1 VDTTP
6 KGSNGAESNGF
17 DPLESSREVVV
28 MVPTNPG
35 ASDLRAEVFIGP
47 FLQFERGR
55 GTFAATTST
64 LVCGPSEA
72 LLIDAQH
79 ISSDVA
85 ALGDLIEGTGR
96 RPSTIYVTHGHADHW
111 YGAGELVARFPGAR
125 VVATRPVVEYIHQA
139 AEVEAQQW
147 SAMFGGRV
155 AKPSAVP
162 EPLDGLT
169 LELEGHEIR
178 IVEVGQGDIR
188 PSTVVHIPAIETVV
202 AGDVVYNQI
211 HAMLGL
217 SGPSG
222 WERWLQS
229 LDAIEKLDPQMIVC
243 GHRKPESSDREV
255 SRMLDETRSYISDF
269 AQGAQ
274 SLDNAE
280 ELINLMK
287 SKYPDFG
294 NPWTLHFSA
303 QSWFSRKR
311 A

>member
-1 VDTTP
+1 MVAP
-6 KGSNGAESNGF
+6 KAGTG
-17 DPLESSREVVV
+17 
-28 MVPTNPG
+28 
-35 ASDLRAEVFIGP
+35 DLRADVFIGP
-47 FLQFERGR
+47 FLSFEQGG
-55 GTFAATTST
+55 GTFSATTST
-64 LVCGPSEA
+64 LVSGDSDA
-72 LLIDAQH
+72 VLIDAQH
-79 ISSDVA
+79 ISTDVA
-85 ALGDLIEGTGR
+85 DLGDLVERTGR
-96 RPSTIYVTHGHADHW
+96 RLTTIYATHGHADHW

-125 VVATRPVVEYIHQA
+125 VVATAPVVEYINQA
-139 AEVEAQQW
+139 AEIEAQQW
-147 SAMFGGRV
+147 AAMFGDRV
-155 AKPSAVP
+155 AKPTAVP
-162 EPLDGLT
+162 ETLDGLT
-169 LELEGHEIR
+169 IELEGHELR

-188 PSTVVHIPAIETVV
+188 PSTVVHIPDLDAVV

-269 AQGAQ
+269 AEGAQ
-274 SLDNAE
+274 RLDNAD
-280 ELINLMK
+280 ELVQLMK
-287 SKYPDFG
+287 PKYPDFG
-294 NPWTLHFSA
+294 NSWTLHFSA

>member
-1 VDTTP
+1 MTI
-6 KGSNGAESNGF
+6 S
-17 DPLESSREVVV
+17 PL
-28 MVPTNPG
+28 TAN
-35 ASDLRAEVFIGP
+35 ADLHAEVFIGP
-47 FLQFERGR
+47 FLPFEKGK

-64 LVCGPSEA
+64 LVSGPSET

-79 ISSDVA
+79 IRSDVA
-85 ALGDLIEGTGR
+85 ALGDVIERRGR
-96 RPSTIYVTHGHADHW
+96 RLSTIYVTHGHADHW
-111 YGAGELVARFPGAR
+111 YGAGELVARFPGGR
-125 VVATRPVVEYIHQA
+125 VVATPPVLEYIHQA

-147 SAMFGGRV
+147 AAMFGDRV
-155 AKPSAVP
+155 AKPTAVP
-162 EPLDGLT
+162 EPLDGLS
-169 LELEGHEIR
+169 LELEGYELQ

-229 LDAIEKLDPQMIVC
+229 LDAIEKLDPKLIVC
-243 GHRKPESSDREV
+243 GHRKPESSDGEV
-255 SRMLDETRSYISDF
+255 SRMLDETRSYIGDF

-294 NPWTLHFSA
+294 NPWTLQFSA
-303 QSWFSRKR
+303 RSWFSRKQ